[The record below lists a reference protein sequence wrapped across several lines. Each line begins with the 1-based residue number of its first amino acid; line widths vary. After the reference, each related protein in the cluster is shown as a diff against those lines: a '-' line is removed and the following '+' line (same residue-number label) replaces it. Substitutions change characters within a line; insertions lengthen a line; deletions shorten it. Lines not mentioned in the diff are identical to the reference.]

1 MAAAVMAHPLEP
13 RDRDRRVYN
22 PTVVDKG
29 FAAPLA
35 SVESLS
41 DVVREAGLVAVGRPS
56 PRSLREPSSGAD
68 SGRWSPSTIL
78 EVTDPSLS
86 DGSGGGASSGIDT
99 ASLSGTSAPH
109 AGAPLTAM
117 NVEDAA
123 EAETLPSLGWP
134 PGPSDSPGGGFPG
147 GLGGHEVD
155 GCWGDR
161 IVKPAV
167 DEPLNLSF
175 HKLSYTVSS
184 RLRLRWEKRRILDGI
199 SGEFKA
205 GQLTAI
211 MGPSGAGKSTLLDVM
226 SGYTSSGVHG
236 RLLVNG
242 TARDSRTFRRQSV
255 YIQQDASLHPQ
266 LTVSEAMNVAS
277 VLKLGRRGPEIDE
290 VLYSLGLLEHRDT
303 MTSRLSGGQLKRLA
317 TALELLSN
325 PPVMFFDEPTS
336 GLDSSTTKQ
345 CVGVLR
351 RLARQGRT
359 VVCTIHQ
366 PSATVFEM
374 LDQLYLVVGGRCA
387 YSGHTA
393 NLLPYLAG
401 LGLRCPPY
409 HNPADYALEVAG
421 GEYGDFSEEL
431 VKASENGRCVMW
443 TTTYTTRQ
451 QEGHRQQQALEVAVE
466 GPSSNKLSRQ
476 SSSVASSSSQSEQRR
491 CDRTKLTY
499 PTTFWLQLYV
509 LLKRTFLKGLRD
521 RMLCHSRLYIHLVAG
536 LLIGVLFLDIG
547 GDAAHVFHN
556 FSLLFFCLMFLM
568 FTALSAMIL
577 AFPLEMP
584 IIAREHFNRWYSL
597 KSYFLAVTMA
607 DVPLQGMCVCV
618 YTVVVYYMTAQ
629 PMEPLRFLQFLLICS
644 LVSFV
649 AQSVGLAVGAAM
661 KVEHGVIFGPL
672 VILPFTIFSGY
683 FVIQRDAPTKMQW
696 LFAASYLK
704 YGLSGSM
711 LAVYGY
717 GRAPLERCSDDYCHF
732 KRPEKFLHE
741 LDLDRGNY
749 WQDAGILFLIGSV
762 LRLSAYFVLKFR
774 LRRFRQ

>member
-1 MAAAVMAHPLEP
+1 MAAVIMHHPLEA
-13 RDRDRRVYN
+13 RDRRVYN

-29 FAAPLA
+29 FSAPLA

-41 DVVREAGLVAVGRPS
+41 DVALEAGRRPS
-56 PRSLREPSSGAD
+56 PRNARAPSSGAD

-78 EVTDPSLS
+78 EMTDPSLS

-99 ASLSGTSAPH
+99 ASLSGVSAPAQH
-109 AGAPLTAM
+109 GM
-117 NVEDAA
+117 DADDA
-123 EAETLPSLGWP
+123 LLPPLGWA
-134 PGPSDSPGGGFPG
+134 PGPPDSPGG
-147 GLGGHEVD
+147 LGNEVD
-155 GCWGDR
+155 GCWGPA
-161 IVKPAV
+161 VKPAV
-167 DEPLNLSF
+167 DEPMNLSF
-175 HKLSYTVSS
+175 QKLTYTVYS
-184 RLRLRWEKRRILDGI
+184 RLRLRWEKRRILDSI

-211 MGPSGAGKSTLLDVM
+211 MGPSGAGKSTLLDVL
-226 SGYTSSGVHG
+226 SGYTSSGFHG

-242 TARDSRTFRRQSV
+242 SPRDSRTFRRQSV

-290 VLYSLGLLEHRDT
+290 VLYSLGLLEQRDT
-303 MTSRLSGGQLKRLA
+303 MTSSLSGGQLKRLA

-431 VKASENGRCVMW
+431 VKASDNGRCVMW
-443 TTTYTTRQ
+443 TTTYTAK
-451 QEGHRQQQALEVAVE
+451 QALPGVA
-466 GPSSNKLSRQ
+466 GTSAATDAAGRLSRQ
-476 SSSVASSSSQSEQRR
+476 SSSVASSSSQSEVKPGR
-491 CDRTKLTY
+491 CSRQKLTY

-509 LLKRTFLKGLRD
+509 LIKRTFLKGLRD

-607 DVPLQGMCVCV
+607 DVPLQGVCVCV
-618 YTVVVYYMTAQ
+618 YTAVVYYMTAQ
-629 PMEPLRFLQFLLICS
+629 PMEPLRFLQFLLICA

-649 AQSVGLAVGAAM
+649 AQSVGLLVGAAM

-683 FVIQRDAPTKMQW
+683 FVIQRDAPASMQW
-696 LFAASYLK
+696 LFKASYLK

-717 GRAPLERCSDDYCHF
+717 GRAPLERCSEDYCHF
-732 KRPEKFLHE
+732 KRPDKFLHE
-741 LDLDRGNY
+741 LDLDEGNY
-749 WQDAGILFLIGSV
+749 WLDAAILFAIGSV
-762 LRLSAYFVLKFR
+762 LRLGAYFVLKFR